1 VFVKEEADVAVAG
14 VGGDFPA
21 VWGLV
26 PDHVML
32 AEEAGV
38 VDLGNGGFGLGR
50 GLGLELTGEGGG
62 KEEQGG
68 ESEELNGFFE

>member
-1 VFVKEEADVAVAG
+1 MVITIYRQAVIIIIVAAEVQRDGVGGVSLVLVKEEADVAVAR

-32 AEEAGV
+32 AEEGGV
-38 VDLGNGGFGLGR
+38 FDV
-50 GLGLELTGEGGG
+50 GGG
-62 KEEQGG
+62 CFG
-68 ESEELNGFFE
+68 